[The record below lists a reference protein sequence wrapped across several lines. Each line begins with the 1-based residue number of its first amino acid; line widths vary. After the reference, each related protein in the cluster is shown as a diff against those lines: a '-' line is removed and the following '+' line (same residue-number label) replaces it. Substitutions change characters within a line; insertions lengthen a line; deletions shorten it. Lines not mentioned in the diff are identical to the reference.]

1 MELLKWSLGI
11 DIMVQALIP
20 QLRMHKHQ
28 SQNFNTQCKQHG
40 LKMTQHGPSWSQQEG
55 FKIASTSLN
64 IGHLSMTVENGR
76 KSCVLLRFVAVLGF
90 GLQPP
95 HDPDRNQRCNFTAR
109 SPWINTLPRF
119 RTISK
124 LATACTWFT
133 WVST

>member
-28 SQNFNTQCKQHG
+28 SQNFDTQCKQHG
-40 LKMTQHGPSWSQQEG
+40 LKMTQHGPSWSQGG

-76 KSCVLLRFVAVLGF
+76 KCCVLLCIAAVFLTETNGATS
-90 GLQPP
+90 PP
-95 HDPDRNQRCNFTAR
+95 GP
-109 SPWINTLPRF
+109 PG
-119 RTISK
+119 
-124 LATACTWFT
+124 
-133 WVST
+133 